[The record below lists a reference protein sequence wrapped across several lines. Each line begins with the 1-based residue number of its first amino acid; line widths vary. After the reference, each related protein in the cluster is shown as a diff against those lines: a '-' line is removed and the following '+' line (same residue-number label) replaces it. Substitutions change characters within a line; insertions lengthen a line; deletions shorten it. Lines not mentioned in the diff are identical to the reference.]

1 MANELSAQAGG
12 GGVVLMPGRP
22 ARSLLGTMGH
32 SLWRDRSGIIGLTLC
47 ALVLFC
53 AICAPWV
60 SPHDPFDQ
68 HLDIAKQPPAWSAGG
83 TWSYPLGTDNL
94 GRDLLSRIIYG
105 SRVSLVVGFC
115 GVLIASSIG
124 LVVGMLSGFIGGSL
138 DAVVMGIVNV
148 LLGFPYL
155 LFVVVVASIFG
166 RSLVNVILIF
176 GITCSPLFARM
187 TRGDILVVREYCY
200 VEAAREHRRAASP
213 YHAQARPA
221 ERARIADHS
230 GHIPDVGHDL
240 L

>member
-32 SLWRDRSGIIGLTLC
+32 SLWRNRSGIIGLTLS

-187 TRGDILVVREYCY
+187 TRVISWWCANTAMSRP
-200 VEAAREHRRAASP
+200 AQHRRAASP